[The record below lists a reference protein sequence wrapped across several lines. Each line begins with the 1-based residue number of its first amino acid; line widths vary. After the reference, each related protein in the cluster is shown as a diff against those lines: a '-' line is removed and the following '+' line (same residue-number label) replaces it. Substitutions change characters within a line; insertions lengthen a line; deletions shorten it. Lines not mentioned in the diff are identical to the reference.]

1 MTARRK
7 LHRSYPI
14 RTHLIAFGLILVL
27 PVTLLAGVLF
37 IRSAILERDQV
48 EARLVQLAD
57 NLAEDIDRDIERHF
71 TILNT
76 LATLPSL
83 QEANWPAFY
92 AQAKSALQGNGYIVL
107 IDSSLRQLVN
117 TYVPY
122 GEAPPLTGDPE
133 TAQRMIKTKQH
144 EVSGLFISLVTKGPV
159 FNINVPIVRD
169 GELRYILSF
178 GRHADDLL
186 AIMRGQRVGPDWVR
200 AIVDREGVVLA
211 RSRDHERV
219 VGTAPAVF
227 GADLAVANHSV
238 RKTTSIEGEAV
249 LRAVARSSVSGWLV
263 TVNVPLAVAE
273 GPLERSA
280 MFWGLT
286 AAGALLL
293 TLILAFGFANIIS
306 KPMTQAAEAARAL
319 AQEEPVVALNSLI
332 SEANAIVLAIQNASA
347 ELSERLSQ
355 QRLLARELNH
365 RVKNL
370 LAMVQAMVRR
380 TLSDERPVAE
390 ARKLIGQ
397 RLHALARAQD
407 LMLRTDWKD
416 ISIKEIVAAE
426 LAPYSDRVVLDGTD
440 LRINGRN
447 VQTFTLLLHELT
459 TNAVKYGALSD
470 ESGKVSI
477 SWTITGADANARFW
491 FRWEERHGP
500 AIKAPLHKGFG
511 TVLLERTFSGPD
523 TKRRLAFESG
533 GVVYELDIPL
543 ATLSPSSTTA
553 NMKL

>member
-1 MTARRK
+1 MTARRN
-7 LHRSYPI
+7 LRRSYPI
-14 RTHLIAFGLILVL
+14 RTHLIVFGLILVV
-27 PVTLLAGVLF
+27 PVTVLAGVLF
-37 IRSAILERDQV
+37 VRSAILERNQV

-57 NLAEDIDRDIERHF
+57 NLADDIDRDIERHF

-83 QEANWPAFY
+83 QATDWPTFY
-92 AQAKSALQGNGYIVL
+92 AQAKAALQGNGYIIL
-107 IDSSLRQLVN
+107 IDGSLRQLVN
-117 TYVPY
+117 TYVLY
-122 GEAPPLTGDPE
+122 GEAPPFTGDPE
-133 TAQRMIKTKQH
+133 TALRIMKTKQR
-144 EVSGLFISLVTKGPV
+144 EVSDLFISLVTKGPV
-159 FNINVPIVRD
+159 FNINAPIVRD
-169 GELRYILSF
+169 GELRYLLSF

-200 AIVDREGVVLA
+200 AIVDRKGVVLA

-219 VGTAPAVF
+219 VGTALAVF
-227 GADLAVANHSV
+227 AADLAVADHSV
-238 RKTTSIEGEAV
+238 RKTTSVEGEAV

-280 MFWGLT
+280 ALWGLT
-286 AAGALLL
+286 AATVLLL
-293 TLILAFGFANIIS
+293 TLVLAFRFANTIS
-306 KPMTQAAEAARAL
+306 KPMMQAAEAAMAL
-319 AQEEPVVALNSLI
+319 AREEPIVPLNSSI

-347 ELSERLSQ
+347 ELHERLSQ

-365 RVKNL
+365 RVKNV
-370 LAMVQAMVRR
+370 LAMVQAMMRR

-397 RLHALARAQD
+397 RLQALARAQD
-407 LMLRTDWKD
+407 LLLRTDWKD
-416 ISIKEIVAAE
+416 ISIEEIVAAE
-426 LAPYSDRVVLDGTD
+426 LAPYSDRVVLDGRD
-440 LRINGRN
+440 LRIDGRN

-459 TNAVKYGALSD
+459 TNAVKYGALSA

-477 SWTITGADANARFW
+477 SWTVTGAGANARFW

-500 AIKAPLHKGFG
+500 AIKPPLHKGFG
-511 TVLLERTFSGPD
+511 TVLLERTFPAQD

-533 GVVYELDIPL
+533 GLVYELDIPPL
-543 ATLSPSSTTA
+543 H
-553 NMKL
+553 